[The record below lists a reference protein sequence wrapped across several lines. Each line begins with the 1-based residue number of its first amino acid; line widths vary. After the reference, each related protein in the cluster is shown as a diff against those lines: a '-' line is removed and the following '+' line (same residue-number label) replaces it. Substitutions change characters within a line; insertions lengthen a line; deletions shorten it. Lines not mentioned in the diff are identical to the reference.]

1 MEFVT
6 SSPESRMKEGPS
18 TSHQNA
24 RYCWKNI
31 LTNDD
36 LKNWWNQQIAPYW
49 PTLQWNSIFWEDL
62 HLPSI
67 LKMSSII
74 QLSLMVLTD
83 VCFPYSDA
91 AKTWLFLPHNGLQP
105 YWYTASGGC
114 EKPLQ
119 PNAAILKPSHENDL
133 LKAAFSSGTK
143 TGFFAL
149 HTALPRPEDYSCLS

>member
-1 MEFVT
+1 MEPTNCSF
-6 SSPESRMKEGPS
+6 
-18 TSHQNA
+18 
-24 RYCWKNI
+24 
-31 LTNDD
+31 LTH
-36 LKNWWNQQIAPYW
+36 
-49 PTLQWNSIFWEDL
+49 SIMELNFFKGL
-62 HLPSI
+62 IRTYIYLASL

-74 QLSLMVLTD
+74 QVSLMILTD

-105 YWYTASGGC
+105 YWCTTASGGC

-149 HTALPRPEDYSCLS
+149 HTVVPRPEYYSCLSKHHIGLP